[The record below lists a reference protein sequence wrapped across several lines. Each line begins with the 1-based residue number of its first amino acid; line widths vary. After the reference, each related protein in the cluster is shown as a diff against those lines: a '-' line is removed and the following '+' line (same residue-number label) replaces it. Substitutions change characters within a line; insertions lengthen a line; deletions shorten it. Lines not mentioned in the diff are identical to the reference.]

1 MDIFGKIK
9 EKLSNEFIDIVE
21 WLDYTDDTIA
31 HRFERYQNEIKNGA
45 KLIVREGQTAVFV
58 NEGQLADVFTPGTY
72 DLTTKNLPILATLKG
87 WKYGFNSPFKA
98 EVYFV
103 NTHLFTDEKWGTKNP
118 ITLSD
123 ERFGLVEIR
132 AFGTYAFRISDA
144 GKFIIDI
151 VGTDNNFTNF
161 EINEHLKSLIA
172 TRFTDTVGEANL
184 PIELYAAN
192 TSELSETCQEVMAP
206 EFESVGIALEKFY
219 IENVSMP
226 EDLKKEIFEYSR
238 LDKLDMQKLA
248 QFKAAKAMELAAKNE
263 GGTAGAGMGMG
274 MGFVLAQQMG
284 GMMGGNMNMGQQ
296 QGFPQAGGASCSP
309 TNANSGAILLCCEW
323 STTRSCFI
331 SNSYKHSL
339 PARTINRES
348 LVWKQGMANWAA
360 LQEVEELKSFL
371 GGNTPPP
378 LARSLITKLL
388 PSSNEEGNLNPPLA
402 EKGVVIGKQTPP
414 PAALRKPPPLN

>member
-1 MDIFGKIK
+1 MLNTIPMDIFGKIK

-58 NEGQLADVFTPGTY
+58 NEGQLADVFEPGTY

-103 NTHLFTDEKWGTKNP
+103 NTHLFTDEKWGTKSP

-123 ERFGLVEIR
+123 DRFGLVEIR
-132 AFGTYAFRISDA
+132 AFGTYAFKISDA
-144 GKFIIDI
+144 GKFIVDI

-192 TSELSETCQEVMAP
+192 TSELSETCREVMAP
-206 EFESVGIALEKFY
+206 EFESVGIYLEKFY

-238 LDKLDMQKLA
+238 IDKLDLDKLTK
-248 QFKAAKAMELAAKNE
+248 FKTAKAVEAAAKNE

-274 MGFVLAQQMG
+274 MGFVLAQQMAQT
-284 GMMGGNMNMGQQ
+284 MNPQMGGAQQRQQATSNIPPPMPAQTLYYYAVNGTQ
-296 QGFPQAGGASCSP
+296 QGPVTFEQLQALFAG
-309 TNANSGAILLCCEW
+309 
-323 STTRSCFI
+323 
-331 SNSYKHSL
+331 
-339 PARTINRES
+339 RTINRDS
-348 LVWKQGMANWAA
+348 LVWKQGMANWTA

-371 GGNTPPP
+371 GGSTPPP
-378 LARSLITKLL
+378 L
-388 PSSNEEGNLNPPLA
+388 PG
-402 EKGVVIGKQTPP
+402 Q
-414 PAALRKPPPLN
+414 

>member
-9 EKLSNEFIDIVE
+9 EKLTNEFIDIVE

-72 DLTTKNLPILATLKG
+72 DLTTQNLPILTTLKG

-123 ERFGLVEIR
+123 DRFGLVEIR
-132 AFGTYAFRISDA
+132 AFGTYAFKISDA

-192 TSELSETCQEVMAP
+192 TSELSDTCREVMNP
-206 EFESVGIALEKFY
+206 EFESVGISLEKFY

-238 LDKLDMQKLA
+238 LEKLDMQKLA

-284 GMMGGNMNMGQQ
+284 GMMGGNMGQQ
-296 QGFPQAGGASCSP
+296 QSFPQAGGAAVP
-309 TNANSGAILLCCEW
+309 PPMPAAVQYFYAVNGAQQGPVSFDQLKALFA
-323 STTRSCFI
+323 S
-331 SNSYKHSL
+331 
-339 PARTINRES
+339 RTINRDS
-348 LVWKQGMANWAA
+348 LVWKQGMAAWTA

-378 LARSLITKLL
+378 LPNS
-388 PSSNEEGNLNPPLA
+388 
-402 EKGVVIGKQTPP
+402 
-414 PAALRKPPPLN
+414 

>member
-1 MDIFGKIK
+1 MGIFDTIK
-9 EKLSNEFIDIVE
+9 EKLSNEFIDIIE
-21 WLDYTDDTIA
+21 WLDYTPDTIC
-31 HRFERYQNEIKNGA
+31 HRFERYQNEIKNNA
-45 KLIVREGQTAVFV
+45 KLIVREGQTAVLI
-58 NEGQLADVFTPGTY
+58 NEGQLADVYKPGTY
-72 DLTTKNLPILATLKG
+72 TLNTQNMPILTTLKG

-123 ERFGLVEIR
+123 DRFGLVEIR
-132 AFGTYAFRISDA
+132 AFGSYAYRINDA

-172 TRFTDTVGEANL
+172 TRFTDTVGEAKL

-192 TSELSETCQEVMAP
+192 TTELSETCKEVMQP
-206 EFESVGIALEKFY
+206 EFNSVGISLEKFF

-238 LDKLDMQKLA
+238 IDKLDLDKLTK
-248 QFKAAKAMELAAKNE
+248 FKTAKAIEAAAANE

-284 GMMGGNMNMGQQ
+284 GMMNPQIGQQ
-296 QGFPQAGGASCSP
+296 QVQQQQQQGGMMPPPMP
-309 TNANSGAILLCCEW
+309 TAVQYFYAANGQQTGPVSFEQLQ
-323 STTRSCFI
+323 
-331 SNSYKHSL
+331 SL
-339 PARTINRES
+339 FANRTVNKDT
-348 LVWKQGMANWAA
+348 LVWKAGMAEWTA
-360 LQEVEELKSFL
+360 LQQIEELKSFL

-378 LARSLITKLL
+378 L
-388 PSSNEEGNLNPPLA
+388 PP
-402 EKGVVIGKQTPP
+402 Q
-414 PAALRKPPPLN
+414 

>member
-1 MDIFGKIK
+1 MDIFSKIK
-9 EKLSNEFIDIVE
+9 EKLSNEFIDIIE
-21 WLDYTDDTIA
+21 WLDYTDDTIC

-45 KLIVREGQTAVFV
+45 QLIVREGQTAVFV
-58 NEGQLADVFTPGTY
+58 NEGQLADVFEPGTY
-72 DLTTKNLPILATLKG
+72 TLNTQNLPILTTLKG

-118 ITLSD
+118 ITLND

-132 AFGTYAFRISDA
+132 AFGTYAFKINDA

-192 TSELSETCQEVMAP
+192 TSELSETCKEVMQP
-206 EFESVGIALEKFY
+206 EFQSVGISLEKFY

-238 LDKLDMQKLA
+238 IDKLDLDKLTK
-248 QFKAAKAMELAAKNE
+248 FKTAKAIEAAAQNE

-284 GMMGGNMNMGQQ
+284 GLMGGQQ
-296 QGFPQAGGASCSP
+296 QAPMQQAAGVPPPMPVAVQYFYASNGQQAGPVGFDQLRALF
-309 TNANSGAILLCCEW
+309 AN
-323 STTRSCFI
+323 
-331 SNSYKHSL
+331 
-339 PARTINRES
+339 RTINKDT
-348 LVWKQGMANWAA
+348 LVWKQGMGNWTAVKD
-360 LQEVEELKSFL
+360 VEELKAFL
-371 GGNTPPP
+371 GGSTPPP
-378 LARSLITKLL
+378 L
-388 PSSNEEGNLNPPLA
+388 PGN
-402 EKGVVIGKQTPP
+402 
-414 PAALRKPPPLN
+414 

>member
-1 MDIFGKIK
+1 MGIFDKIK
-9 EKLSNEFIDIVE
+9 EKLSHEFIDIIE
-21 WLDYTDDTIA
+21 WLDYTDDTIC
-31 HRFERYQNEIKNGA
+31 HRFERYQNEIKNNA
-45 KLIVREGQTAVFV
+45 KLIVREGQVAVLI
-58 NEGQLADVFTPGTY
+58 NEGQLADVYEPGTY
-72 DLTTKNLPILATLKG
+72 TLNTQNMPILTTLKG
-87 WKYGFNSPFKA
+87 WKYGFDSPFKV

-123 ERFGLVEIR
+123 DRFGLVEIR
-132 AFGTYAFRISDA
+132 AFGTYAYRIDDA

-192 TSELSETCQEVMAP
+192 TTELSETCKEVMNP
-206 EFESVGIALEKFY
+206 EFLSVGISLEKFF

-238 LDKLDMQKLA
+238 IDKIDLDKLTK
-248 QFKAAKAMELAAKNE
+248 FKTAKAIEAAAKNE

-284 GMMGGNMNMGQQ
+284 GLMSPQMGGQQ
-296 QGFPQAGGASCSP
+296 QIPMQQGGLTPPPMPVAVHYFYAANGQQAGPVTIEQLKALF
-309 TNANSGAILLCCEW
+309 AN
-323 STTRSCFI
+323 
-331 SNSYKHSL
+331 
-339 PARTINRES
+339 RTVNKDS
-348 LVWKQGMANWAA
+348 LVWKQGMANWTT
-360 LQEVEELKSFL
+360 LKDVEELKTFL

-378 LARSLITKLL
+378 L
-388 PSSNEEGNLNPPLA
+388 PP
-402 EKGVVIGKQTPP
+402 Q
-414 PAALRKPPPLN
+414 

>member
-1 MDIFGKIK
+1 MGIFDTIK
-9 EKLSNEFIDIVE
+9 EKLSNEFIDIIE
-21 WLDYTDDTIA
+21 WLDYTDDTIC
-31 HRFERYQNEIKNGA
+31 HRFERYQNEIKNEA
-45 KLIVREGQTAVFV
+45 KLIVREGQTAVFI
-58 NEGQLADVFTPGTY
+58 NEGQLADVFKPGTY
-72 DLTTKNLPILATLKG
+72 TLNTQNLPILTTLKG
-87 WKYGFNSPFKA
+87 WKYGFDSPFKA

-118 ITLSD
+118 ITLND

-132 AFGTYAFRISDA
+132 AFGTYAFKINDA
-144 GKFIIDI
+144 GKFIVDI

-192 TSELSETCQEVMAP
+192 TSELSETCKEVMQP
-206 EFESVGIALEKFY
+206 EFNSVGISLEKFY

-238 LDKLDMQKLA
+238 IDKLDLDKLTK
-248 QFKAAKAMELAAKNE
+248 FKTAKAIEAAAANE

-284 GMMGGNMNMGQQ
+284 GLMSPQMGGQQAMQQPQNHMPPPMPMAVHYFYAANGQQ
-296 QGFPQAGGASCSP
+296 AGPVTIEQLRALF
-309 TNANSGAILLCCEW
+309 AN
-323 STTRSCFI
+323 
-331 SNSYKHSL
+331 
-339 PARTINRES
+339 RTVNKDS
-348 LVWKQGMANWAA
+348 LVWKQGMSGWTA
-360 LQEVEELKSFL
+360 LHEVEELKSFL

-378 LARSLITKLL
+378 L
-388 PSSNEEGNLNPPLA
+388 PGN
-402 EKGVVIGKQTPP
+402 
-414 PAALRKPPPLN
+414 

>member
-1 MDIFGKIK
+1 MDIFSKIK
-9 EKLSNEFIDIVE
+9 EKLTHEFVDIIE
-21 WLDYTDDTIA
+21 WLDFTDDTIA

-132 AFGTYAFRISDA
+132 AFGTYAFKISDA
-144 GKFIIDI
+144 GKFITDI

-192 TSELSETCQEVMAP
+192 TSELSDTCREVMAP
-206 EFESVGIALEKFY
+206 EFESVGISLEKFY

-238 LDKLDMQKLA
+238 IDKLDLDKLTK
-248 QFKAAKAMELAAKNE
+248 FKTAKAIEAAAKNE

-284 GMMGGNMNMGQQ
+284 GMMSPQMGGNQQMQQTGASVPPPMPTAIQYFYAVNGAQ
-296 QGFPQAGGASCSP
+296 QGPVSFEQLQALFAG
-309 TNANSGAILLCCEW
+309 
-323 STTRSCFI
+323 
-331 SNSYKHSL
+331 
-339 PARTINRES
+339 RTINRDS
-348 LVWKQGMANWAA
+348 LVWKQGMANWTA
-360 LQEVEELKSFL
+360 LKDVEELKSFL

-378 LARSLITKLL
+378 LPNS
-388 PSSNEEGNLNPPLA
+388 
-402 EKGVVIGKQTPP
+402 
-414 PAALRKPPPLN
+414 

>member
-1 MDIFGKIK
+1 MGIFDRIK

-21 WLDYTDDTIA
+21 WLDFTDGTIA
-31 HRFERYQNEIKNGA
+31 YRFERYQNEIKNGA
-45 KLIVREGQTAVFV
+45 KLIVREGQKAVFI
-58 NEGQLADVFTPGTY
+58 NEGKLADVFEPGTY
-72 DLTTKNLPILATLKG
+72 DLTTQNLPILSTLKG

-103 NTHLFTDEKWGTKNP
+103 NTTLFTDEKWGTKNP

-123 ERFGLVEIR
+123 DRFGLVEIR
-132 AFGTYAFRISDA
+132 AFGTYAFKIADA
-144 GKFIIDI
+144 GKFIVDI

-192 TSELSETCQEVMAP
+192 TTELSDTCKEVMQP
-206 EFESVGIALEKFY
+206 EFLGVGISLERFF

-238 LDKLDMQKLA
+238 LDKIDLDKLTK
-248 QFKAAKAMELAAKNE
+248 FKTAKAIEAAAQNE

-284 GMMGGNMNMGQQ
+284 NMMSPQMGGQQ
-296 QGFPQAGGASCSP
+296 QQIPVQQQHSQQFQAGGTPPPMPQAVAYFYAYNGAQAGPVNYEQLRSLYAS
-309 TNANSGAILLCCEW
+309 
-323 STTRSCFI
+323 
-331 SNSYKHSL
+331 
-339 PARTINRES
+339 RTINRDT
-348 LVWKQGMANWAA
+348 LVWKAGQDGWKKISD
-360 LQEVEELKSFL
+360 VEELKVFL

-378 LARSLITKLL
+378 L
-388 PSSNEEGNLNPPLA
+388 P
-402 EKGVVIGKQTPP
+402 
-414 PAALRKPPPLN
+414 

>member
-45 KLIVREGQTAVFV
+45 KLIVREGQTAVFI
-58 NEGQLADVFTPGTY
+58 NEGQLADVFEPGTY
-72 DLTTKNLPILATLKG
+72 ELTTQNLPILATLKG

-103 NTHLFTDEKWGTKNP
+103 NTHLFTDEKWGTKSP

-123 ERFGLVEIR
+123 DRFGLVEIR
-132 AFGTYAFRISDA
+132 AFGTYAFKISDA
-144 GKFIIDI
+144 GKFIKDI
-151 VGTDNNFTNF
+151 VGTDSNFTNF

-172 TRFTDTVGEANL
+172 TRFTNTVGQANL

-192 TSELSETCQEVMAP
+192 TTELSDTCREVMSP
-206 EFESVGIALEKFY
+206 EFESVGISLEKFY

-238 LDKLDMQKLA
+238 IDKLDLDKLTK
-248 QFKAAKAMELAAKNE
+248 FKTAKAIEAAAQNE

-284 GMMGGNMNMGQQ
+284 GMMGGTTQSAPN
-296 QGFPQAGGASCSP
+296 QAVQPSGGAVP
-309 TNANSGAILLCCEW
+309 PPMPAQTMYFYA
-323 STTRSCFI
+323 
-331 SNSYKHSL
+331 SNGTQHGPVSFEQMQAL
-339 PARTINRES
+339 FAARTINRDS
-348 LVWKQGMANWAA
+348 LVWKQGMSAWTA
-360 LQEVEELKSFL
+360 LKEVDELKSFL

-378 LARSLITKLL
+378 L
-388 PSSNEEGNLNPPLA
+388 P
-402 EKGVVIGKQTPP
+402 Q
-414 PAALRKPPPLN
+414 

>member
-1 MDIFGKIK
+1 MDSASIFGSFNPQTRKTLLMDIFSRIK
-9 EKLSNEFIDIVE
+9 EKLSHEFIDIVE

-72 DLTTKNLPILATLKG
+72 ELTTKNLPILATLKG

-132 AFGTYAFRISDA
+132 AFGTYAFKISDA

-161 EINEHLKSLIA
+161 EINEHLKNLIA

-192 TSELSETCQEVMAP
+192 TTELSDTCQEVMAP
-206 EFESVGIALEKFY
+206 EFESVGISLEKFY

-238 LDKLDMQKLA
+238 IDKLDLDKLTK
-248 QFKAAKAMELAAKNE
+248 FKTAKAVEAAAKNE

-284 GMMGGNMNMGQQ
+284 GLMNPQAAQAVPQPTAAVPPPMPTQVLYYYAVNGTQ
-296 QGFPQAGGASCSP
+296 QGPVGMDQLKALF
-309 TNANSGAILLCCEW
+309 AN
-323 STTRSCFI
+323 
-331 SNSYKHSL
+331 
-339 PARTINRES
+339 RTINKES
-348 LVWKQGMANWAA
+348 LVWKQGMANWSA
-360 LQEVEELKSFL
+360 LQDVPELQAFL
-371 GGNTPPP
+371 GGSTPPP
-378 LARSLITKLL
+378 LPQA
-388 PSSNEEGNLNPPLA
+388 
-402 EKGVVIGKQTPP
+402 
-414 PAALRKPPPLN
+414 

>member
-1 MDIFGKIK
+1 MDIFSRIK
-9 EKLSNEFIDIVE
+9 EKLTNEFIDIIE
-21 WLDYTDDTIA
+21 WLDFTEDTIA

-45 KLIVREGQTAVFV
+45 QLIVREGQAAVFV
-58 NEGQLADVFTPGTY
+58 NEGQLADVFQPGTY
-72 DLTTKNLPILATLKG
+72 ELTTQNLPILTTLKG

-123 ERFGLVEIR
+123 ERFGFVEIR
-132 AFGTYAFRISDA
+132 AFGTYAFKVSDP
-144 GKFIIDI
+144 GKFIVDI

-192 TSELSETCQEVMAP
+192 TSELSETCKEVMQP
-206 EFESVGIALEKFY
+206 EFTSVGISLERFY

-238 LDKLDMQKLA
+238 IDKLDLDKLTK
-248 QFKAAKAMELAAKNE
+248 FKTAKAIEAAAANE

-284 GMMGGNMNMGQQ
+284 GMMSPQMGGTQQATSNPMAPPPMPTQVLYYYAANGAQ
-296 QGFPQAGGASCSP
+296 QGPVNFDQLKGLFAG
-309 TNANSGAILLCCEW
+309 
-323 STTRSCFI
+323 
-331 SNSYKHSL
+331 
-339 PARTINRES
+339 RTINRDS
-348 LVWKQGMANWAA
+348 LIWKQGMASWTA
-360 LQEVEELKSFL
+360 LKDIEELKSFL

-378 LARSLITKLL
+378 L
-388 PSSNEEGNLNPPLA
+388 PP
-402 EKGVVIGKQTPP
+402 Q
-414 PAALRKPPPLN
+414 